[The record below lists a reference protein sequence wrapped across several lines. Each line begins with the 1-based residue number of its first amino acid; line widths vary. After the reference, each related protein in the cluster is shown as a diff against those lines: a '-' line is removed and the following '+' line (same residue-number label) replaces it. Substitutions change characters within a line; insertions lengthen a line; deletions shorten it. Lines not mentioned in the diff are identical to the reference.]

1 MLLPQEAVRVY
12 NWKGSGYLV
21 LDPDSFSASYLIEGG
36 LSGGSMS
43 VKEAFSHYWKYV
55 EEGLAGLV
63 LMELFKYVLMAMSGN
78 FYYLLL
84 FELGFAAA
92 CIGYAGFLN
101 LFQQFLETKD
111 TSYLQEMEIRIAAM
125 LTVGVIRLGPGKQA
139 FDNLDAMAYERIY
152 LSATGAGE
160 QVCSAFLRS
169 YGSANLPQAESAIL
183 SLRNQGFSD
192 AQLLTVAE
200 DFSVS
205 LIPSVEGAFEQ
216 IGPMNAAEIDAA
228 LTLLKMAETTAAIEA
243 MGTELSL
250 IRQSGILLELESRK
264 KVL

>member
-1 MLLPQEAVRVY
+1 MEDEVIGKLSVSEGVKANVRAAADRGSVVLLPQEAVRVY

-63 LMELFKYVLMAMSGN
+63 LMELLKYVLMAMSGN

-169 YGSANLPQAESAIL
+169 YGSANLAQAE
-183 SLRNQGFSD
+183 
-192 AQLLTVAE
+192 
-200 DFSVS
+200 
-205 LIPSVEGAFEQ
+205 
-216 IGPMNAAEIDAA
+216 
-228 LTLLKMAETTAAIEA
+228 
-243 MGTELSL
+243 
-250 IRQSGILLELESRK
+250 
-264 KVL
+264 KV